1 MGEYYKQGTYLL
13 YFEKGEDNMRK
24 IEQMS
29 FYGQFGFADTVTPHY
44 FTKTITNLIKNYGL
58 THSLII
64 LNSCL
69 SDDDGHTLS
78 IFEVDETINSQ
89 YLKNE

>member
-1 MGEYYKQGTYLL
+1 M
-13 YFEKGEDNMRK
+13 D
-24 IEQMS
+24 
-29 FYGQFGFADTVTPHY
+29 APHY

-58 THSLII
+58 GHSLVI

-78 IFEVDETINSQ
+78 IFEVDETINTQ
-89 YLKNE
+89 YLKQKRMKGGKLNELS